1 MEIYYKKDT
10 LYVNVDEYL
19 NSSSMS
25 NIRKRV
31 FSIIDDYDIE
41 NIVLNIIGNVE
52 NNELLDDFIREYKMK
67 YDGNIKI
74 R

>member
-10 LYVNVDEYL
+10 LYVNVDENL
-19 NSSSMS
+19 NNGCMNS
-25 NIRKRV
+25 IRKRV

-52 NNELLDDFIREYKMK
+52 DSKLLDDFISEYKMK
-67 YDGNIKI
+67 YNGNIMI
-74 R
+74 Q

>member
-10 LYVNVDEYL
+10 LFVNVDEYL
-19 NSSSMS
+19 NGSSMS
-25 NIRKRV
+25 NIRKKV

-52 NNELLDDFIREYKMK
+52 DTQLLDNFIREYKMK
-67 YDGNIKI
+67 YDGNITIK
-74 R
+74 

>member
-10 LYVNVDEYL
+10 LYVNVDECL
-19 NSSSMS
+19 NDNCMNS
-25 NIRKRV
+25 IRKRV

-52 NNELLDDFIREYKMK
+52 DMELLDDFIREYKMK
-67 YDGNIKI
+67 YEGNITI

>member
-10 LYVNVDEYL
+10 LYVNIDEYL
-19 NSSSMS
+19 NNSSMS

-52 NNELLDDFIREYKMK
+52 DNELLDDFIREYKMK

>member
-1 MEIYYKKDT
+1 MEIYYKRDT

-52 NNELLDDFIREYKMK
+52 DNELLDDFIREYKMK

>member
-10 LYVNVDEYL
+10 LFVNIDEYL
-19 NSSSMS
+19 NGSSMS
-25 NIRKRV
+25 NIRKKV

-52 NNELLDDFIREYKMK
+52 DTQLLDNFIREYKMK
-67 YDGNIKI
+67 YDGNITIK
-74 R
+74 

>member
-19 NSSSMS
+19 NNSSMS

>member
-19 NSSSMS
+19 NNSSMS

-52 NNELLDDFIREYKMK
+52 DNELLDDFIREYKMK